1 VKHVERYRD
10 VPAFLRDRLG
20 FLEEAAATRGPV
32 AELRLG
38 RRTLLLTQPAD
49 VEHVLL
55 RNQRAYTKTP
65 RLVGAGGRR
74 LLGEVLITVAGD
86 AHLERRRSLAPAFQR
101 RLSEELAGH
110 AVPAAAA
117 LAERWADGAV
127 VDAESE
133 LAWLARRT
141 IRHALFGPTSS
152 AEDPAFDRAVETRRR
167 AIERSFRVPVV
178 LPWPAPSRGHRAALR
193 VLRAT
198 IDAELRRSS
207 SGEPRLLPLLV
218 EALGSQGARDEAVM
232 LLVTGHETL
241 GVALAWTVQL
251 IATHPDVEA
260 RLVESIPARDPVPA
274 DLPSLEVAA
283 GAFDESLRLYPPT
296 WIFVRV
302 STAPDVLPS
311 GVRVEQGTKLY
322 LSPYVLHRSPG
333 LFPDPERFDPDR
345 SLEEGY
351 IPFGGGPRLCIGKRY
366 ARAAGTLALTA
377 LYRRVRFE
385 PVRPEAVTPEPGIVL
400 RPRGGLPMRVWMR

>member
-1 VKHVERYRD
+1 MKATARYAD

-20 FLEEAAATRGPV
+20 FLEHAAATRAPV
-32 AELRLG
+32 AELALG
-38 RRTLLLTQPAD
+38 RKTLLLTQPAD

-65 RLVGAGGRR
+65 RLVGTGGRR
-74 LLGEVLITVAGD
+74 LLGTVLITVAGD

-117 LAERWADGAV
+117 LAERSSDGEV
-127 VDAESE
+127 VDVESE

-141 IRHALFGPTSS
+141 IRHALFGTSSS
-152 AEDPAFDRAVETRRR
+152 AENPEFDRAVETRRR

-178 LPWPAPSRGHRAALR
+178 LPWPAPLRGHRAALR
-193 VLRAT
+193 LLRAT
-198 IDAELRRSS
+198 IDAELQRGS
-207 SGEPRLLPLLV
+207 SGEPRLLPLLD
-218 EALGSQGARDEAVM
+218 EALGRSGAREEAVM

-241 GVALAWTVQL
+241 GVALAWTLHL

-260 RLVESIPARDPVPA
+260 RLLASIPERDPTPA
-274 DLPSLEVAA
+274 DLPALAVAA
-283 GAFDESLRLYPPT
+283 GAFDEALRLYPPT

-302 STAPDVLPS
+302 ALGPDVLPS
-311 GVRVEQGTKLY
+311 GVRVEPGTKLY

-345 SLEEGY
+345 SLDEGY

-366 ARAAGTLALTA
+366 ARAAGTLALAA

-385 PVRPEAVTPEPGIVL
+385 PVSPGSVTPEPGIVL
-400 RPRGGLPMRVWMR
+400 RPRGGLPLRVRKR